1 MKGKYIMN
9 KRNRLIAGLCV
20 AAMLVGCTGVL
31 LEADKDNNGDSARE
45 QISAP
50 AETVIHKEERKEP
63 EEEPAAEALPLRV
76 IDDKYR
82 TTYEIFVYSFADSNG
97 DGIGDLR
104 GVISN
109 LDYINDGNDETD
121 TDLGCNAI
129 WLMPISP
136 SPSYHKYD
144 ITDYKNIDP
153 EYGSI
158 DDFDDLVAECH
169 ERDIDVYLDLVI
181 NHTSNEHPWF
191 QDASDYLKEHQDPA
205 QILDEEGKFT
215 REALEECPYLDYYN
229 FSDKARDGYER
240 VNGTEWYYEARFWS
254 GMPDL
259 NLDSDR
265 VFEEIE
271 GITKFWSVRGVDGY
285 RLDAV
290 TSYFTKDIEKNTQFL
305 TRLNAMIK
313 SQNPKA
319 YIVGEAWTSEAEYA
333 EYYKSGIDSFFAFH
347 YANGEGMIARLAKS
361 KMNAAAFA
369 DELSNSEKLFHASNP
384 DYVDAPFYTN
394 HDMARSAGY
403 YTGRG
408 ADSSVK
414 LAGGLNLL
422 MGGNAFIYYGEELGM
437 RGSGKDENKR
447 APMYW
452 VNEAGSGA
460 QYDKLA
466 ANMCQGP
473 KDMDEIPMSNPPY
486 YVQKDDE
493 YSIYNYYKNA
503 IRMRNTFPVIARGV
517 TTPVPEIETER
528 LGAFIRAVPV
538 DTVDKE
544 TFGPNSVLIV
554 FNNSSDEITVNLG
567 RSAAAVDYNKIVY
580 QLNTSAG
587 ISALDRT
594 ELTVAPFGIVV
605 LDKQ

>member
-1 MKGKYIMN
+1 MY

-31 LEADKDNNGDSARE
+31 LEADKDRENNRDSARE
-45 QISAP
+45 QVSASP
-50 AETVIHKEERKEP
+50 ENVAHKDEP
-63 EEEPAAEALPLRV
+63 DEPVEEPAEEPQPLRV

-82 TTYEIFVYSFADSNG
+82 TTYEIFVYSFADSNS
-97 DGIGDLR
+97 DGIGDLQ
-104 GVISN
+104 GVIKN
-109 LDYINDGNDETD
+109 LDYINDGDDESD
-121 TDLGCNAI
+121 LDLGCNAI

-169 ERDIDVYLDLVI
+169 KRDIDVYLDLVI
-181 NHTSNEHPWF
+181 NHTSSEHPWF
-191 QDASDYLKEHQDPA
+191 QKAADYLKEHTDPT
-205 QILDEEGKFT
+205 QIMDEEGAFT
-215 REALEECPYLDYYN
+215 EEALEECPYLEYYN
-229 FSDKARDGYER
+229 FGTEASDGYER
-240 VNGTEWYYEARFWS
+240 LNGTEWYYEARFWS

-259 NLDSDR
+259 NLDSDK

-305 TRLNAMIK
+305 TRLNTMIK

-319 YIVGEAWTSEAEYA
+319 YIVGEAWTSESEYA
-333 EYYKSGIDSFFAFH
+333 EYYKSGIDSFFAFN
-347 YANGEGMIARLAKS
+347 YANAEGMIARLAKS
-361 KMNAAAFA
+361 KLDAASFA
-369 DELSNSEKLFHASNP
+369 DALSSSEKLLGASNP

-403 YTGRG
+403 YTGKG
-408 ADSSVK
+408 ADNSIK
-414 LAGGLNLL
+414 FAGGLNLL

-452 VNEAGSGA
+452 VNEAGSGTL
-460 QYDKLA
+460 YDKLSA
-466 ANMCQGP
+466 FMCDGP
-473 KDMDEIPMSNPPY
+473 KDMDKITMSNPPY

-493 YSIYNYYKNA
+493 YSIYNYYNNA
-503 IRMRNTFPVIARGV
+503 IRMRNTFPVIARGT
-517 TTPVPEIETER
+517 TTPVPEIEKER
-528 LGAFIRAVPV
+528 LGVFIRAVPV

-544 TFGPNSVLIV
+544 TFGPNSVLVV
-554 FNNSSDEITVNLG
+554 FNNSSEEITVDLG

-580 QLNTSAG
+580 QLNTSAKV
-587 ISALDRT
+587 SAIDRT
-594 ELTVAPFGIVV
+594 ELTVAPFGIVI

>member
-1 MKGKYIMN
+1 MHN
-9 KRNRLIAGLCV
+9 KNKLFVALCV
-20 AAMLVGCTGVL
+20 AALLVGCAGVMF
-31 LEADKDNNGDSARE
+31 ETEKDKA
-45 QISAP
+45 
-50 AETVIHKEERKEP
+50 KEEQGIEAASVASSLEVVQEEVEP
-63 EEEPAAEALPLRV
+63 EIEPLRI

-82 TTYEIFVYSFADSNG
+82 TTYEVFVYSFADSNG

-104 GVISN
+104 GLVDN
-109 LDYINDGNDETD
+109 LDYINDGDDSTD

-158 DDFDDLVAECH
+158 DDFDDLMAACH
-169 ERDIDVYLDLVI
+169 ERDIHVYLDLVI
-181 NHTSNEHPWF
+181 NHTSSEHPWF
-191 QDASDYLKEHQDPA
+191 KEACDYLKEHQDPA
-205 QILDEEGKFT
+205 EILDEEGNFT
-215 REALEECPYLDYYN
+215 EEALEECKYLDYYN
-229 FSDKARDGYER
+229 FSTELLEGYDR
-240 VNGTEWYYEARFWS
+240 VNGTDWFYEARFWS

-265 VFEEIE
+265 VFDEIT

-290 TSYFTKDIEKNTQFL
+290 TSYFTLDIQKNVEFL
-305 TRLNAMIK
+305 TRLNTMIK

-333 EYYKSGIDSFFAFH
+333 EYYKSGIDSFFAFR
-347 YANGEGMIARLAKS
+347 YSGVEGLIARLAKS
-361 KMNAAAFA
+361 KMNAARFGE
-369 DELSNSEKLFHASNP
+369 ELSATEKLLAESNP
-384 DYVDAPFYTN
+384 DYIDAPFYTN

-403 YTGRG
+403 YTGKG
-408 ADSSVK
+408 ADNSVK
-414 LAGGLNLL
+414 MAGGLNLL

-452 VNEAGSGA
+452 VNEAGSGTE
-460 QYDKLA
+460 YDRLTGI
-466 ANMCQGP
+466 MCDGP
-473 KDMDEIPMSNPPY
+473 KDMDEVSMSNPPY

-503 IRMRNTFPVIARGV
+503 IRMRNTFPVIARGT
-517 TTPVPEIETER
+517 TTPVPELEGER
-528 LGAFIRAVPV
+528 LGAFIRSVPEGSV
-538 DTVDKE
+538 DTEV
-544 TFGPNSVLIV
+544 FGPDSVLIL
-554 FNNSSDEITVNLG
+554 FNNSAEPATVKLS
-567 RSAAAVDYNKIVY
+567 RSTNVWDYNKLAY
-580 QLNTSAG
+580 QLNTSAQESSLEG
-587 ISALDRT
+587 STLTIS
-594 ELTVAPFGIVV
+594 PYGIVIM
-605 LDKQ
+605 KK